1 MIFARLNMSESPL
14 SLSPKGGS
22 QSLYV
27 RISSAIM
34 VISILSAIAFGSYVI
49 AWLVQHNDFA
59 TLEGVWAIAAIFVG
73 IAVPLSLHDIH
84 LHLTHYYS
92 PLQRFY
98 VRILWMIPVYSLQS
112 WLALRFKKERIYLVA
127 WRECFEAY
135 VLWSFFH
142 LMLGFLGGKRSLGAR
157 LRLRAKKT
165 GEEYLAH
172 LPPCSWCCRRGW
184 SSGARFVHRSA
195 VGVYTYVLLRVLCT
209 IMIVIAE
216 LAHAFKEEWA
226 NPVYAIT
233 TIIINVAQFA
243 ALYCL
248 AIFYAR
254 LHDELMPMHP
264 LGKFLVIKAV
274 VFLSWWQGLIIA
286 GAVSLKWIPAIGE
299 HNAHDVSLIL
309 QDFAITVEMSLAAIA
324 HVFYF
329 SYSDFLVNDKPGQ
342 TKSPVEIMQKQQKAL
357 DQELEESYAAERQE
371 ALAKSQ
377 TEVSFDGISGVQASH
392 RVFRQRKDE
401 GEEVRDGPG
410 APNWAA
416 DLELKQRTVS
426 SAVLDMMPIDVLQET
441 GENVRTGFGLTHKWE
456 KRKRERRAAL
466 STWARSEL
474 DSLGSDAPVSPTSS
488 VSNITSTTIK
498 K

>member
-1 MIFARLNMSESPL
+1 MDSH
-14 SLSPKGGS
+14 S
-22 QSLYV
+22 QLATIHKDGKSLYV
-27 RISSAIM
+27 RISSGIM
-34 VISILSAIAFGSYVI
+34 ILSVLCALSFGGYVI
-49 AWLVQHNDFA
+49 GWLVQHNNFG
-59 TLEGVWAIAAIFVG
+59 TIEGVWAIAAIFVG

-165 GEEYLAH
+165 GEDYLPH

-216 LAHAFKEEWA
+216 LAHAFKEEWK
-226 NPVYAIT
+226 NPIYAIT
-233 TIIINVAQFA
+233 TVIINVAQFA

-274 VFLSWWQGLIIA
+274 VFLSWWQGLIIS
-286 GAVSLKWIPAIGE
+286 GAVNVGWIPAIGE
-299 HNAHDVSLIL
+299 HSSHDVSVIL

-324 HVFYF
+324 HVYYF
-329 SYSDFLVNDKPGQ
+329 SYKDFLISNKPGQ
-342 TKSPVEIMQKQQKAL
+342 PKSPVEIMQQQQKVL
-357 DQELEESYAAERQE
+357 DDELEVSYAAAREE
-371 ALAKSQ
+371 AAKSQ
-377 TEVSFDGISGVQASH
+377 TESFDSIHGVRGGGTSTNH
-392 RVFRQRKDE
+392 SRSRKKDDLF
-401 GEEVRDGPG
+401 GEVRDGPG
-410 APNWAA
+410 APKWAE
-416 DLELKQRTVS
+416 DLELKHRTVS
-426 SAVLDMMPIDVLQET
+426 SAVMDMMPIDVLQET
-441 GENVRTGFGLTHKWE
+441 GDNIRTGFGLTHKWE
-456 KRKRERRAAL
+456 KRRKERRAAL
-466 STWARSEL
+466 STWAKSEL
-474 DSLGSDAPVSPTSS
+474 DNLGSDAPVSPTEIQVRS
-488 VSNITSTTIK
+488 
-498 K
+498 